1 MTAATRQERPISPIT
16 AAANGFVEAHRG
28 EAEQL
33 GVDLAELIDDPDAF
47 APALRNGLAGLVDE
61 NYRREQSRVAPGL
74 EDSIGIRL
82 PLLQAI
88 RRRFDRASRWAGPDQ
103 LLWLA
108 ERLLREEGLEI
119 RVFAFEILARVLPG
133 DP

>member
-1 MTAATRQERPISPIT
+1 MTAARRPERPVSPIT
-16 AAANGFVEAHRG
+16 AAANEFVEAHRAQ
-28 EAEQL
+28 AEQL
-33 GVDLAELIDDPDAF
+33 GTDVAELVDDPEAF
-47 APALRNGLAGLVDE
+47 AKALREGLAGLVDE

-82 PLLQAI
+82 PVLSAM

-108 ERLLREEGLEI
+108 QRLL
-119 RVFAFEILARVLPG
+119 
-133 DP
+133 